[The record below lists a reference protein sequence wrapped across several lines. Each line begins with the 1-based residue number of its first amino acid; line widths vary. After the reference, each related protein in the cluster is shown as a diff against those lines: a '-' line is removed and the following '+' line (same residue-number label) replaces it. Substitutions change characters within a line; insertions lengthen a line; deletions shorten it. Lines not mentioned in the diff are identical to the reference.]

1 MACLR
6 GMPVLAASVFLG
18 ACAGSQI
25 GSPPTQARALTLQV
39 AELQMH
45 LRNDTYRSTAHI
57 SPEGGNVFEQALFS
71 FDRMQLARGLEF
83 EKWGDE
89 DIVIEYARA
98 RALEKLRR
106 YPDAVAA
113 YARVTSKDA
122 ILAREALE
130 ARDVMRRFAL
140 EGAPA
145 DFTDGDP
152 EQDLARVEARI
163 AAWDE
168 LIEAYGSTSFG
179 PLAREEAEAWEIL
192 RVELYGRFRSADEAV
207 VACNRLIERNRDSK
221 LYAEHLIRLGDLH
234 AAAARRESLVLRTRQ
249 DAFDVHSYDR
259 SVGSALAAY
268 ELAAEARREGVRRQ
282 AQTRIATLLADHE
295 GVRAH
300 VR

>member
-6 GMPVLAASVFLG
+6 GMPLVVASVFLG

-25 GSPPTQARALTLQV
+25 GAPPTQARALTLQV

-45 LRNDTYRSTAHI
+45 LRNDTYRSAAHI
-57 SPEGGNVFEQALFS
+57 GPDGENVFEQALFS
-71 FDRMQLARGLEF
+71 FERMQIARNLDYEQ
-83 EKWGDE
+83 WGDE
-89 DIVIEYARA
+89 DLVIEYARA

-113 YARVTSKDA
+113 YARVAHKGSV
-122 ILAREALE
+122 LAKEALE

-145 DFTDGDP
+145 ALESTTP
-152 EQDLARVEARI
+152 EQDMALVEARI

-168 LIEAYGSTSFG
+168 LIETYGSTSFG
-179 PLAREEAEAWEIL
+179 PLAREEGEAWEIM
-192 RVELYGRFRSADEAV
+192 RVELFGRFKASDEAIA
-207 VACNRLIERNRDSK
+207 ACNRLIERNRDSK

-234 AAAARRESLVLRTRQ
+234 ADSARRESLVLRTQQRTFNAQ
-249 DAFDVHSYDR
+249 RYDR
-259 SVGSALAAY
+259 SIGAALAAY
-268 ELAAEARREGVRRQ
+268 ELAAEARRDGVRRQ
-282 AQTRIATLLADHE
+282 AQTRISTLLADHE

>member
-1 MACLR
+1 MEKLDQARQAAEMEVSTLR
-6 GMPVLAASVFLG
+6 GQLAKVRDELEA
-18 ACAGSQI
+18 AMAEKGSATDTVQK
-25 GSPPTQARALTLQV
+25 
-39 AELQMH
+39 ELNELH
-45 LRNDTYRSTAHI
+45 LR
-57 SPEGGNVFEQALFS
+57 
-71 FDRMQLARGLEF
+71 
-83 EKWGDE
+83 
-89 DIVIEYARA
+89 
-98 RALEKLRR
+98 LEKEEKTTA
-106 YPDAVAA
+106 DAVARA
-113 YARVTSKDA
+113 DALTKEMDA